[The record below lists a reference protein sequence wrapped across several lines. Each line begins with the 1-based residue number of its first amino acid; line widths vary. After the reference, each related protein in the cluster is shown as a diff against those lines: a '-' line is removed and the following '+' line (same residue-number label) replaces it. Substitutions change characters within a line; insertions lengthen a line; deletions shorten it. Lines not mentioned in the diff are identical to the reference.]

1 VFTCKEPTLSKA
13 AFFLVVFETNGA
25 RVVFAVLGRACEGCG
40 RRVYAGRV
48 RVYAGLV
55 RVEAGVGVGG
65 CGCAVRGGVCGCA
78 VAGVGG
84 SCGRVWLVV
93 GGWVWVYV
101 GDCARACAGVR
112 GSVWCVRYTER
123 SLSRC
128 PQTGRVVPTD
138 PLAGARYMKTSRYAV
153 ARAQCQS
160 GDLSCPFPCREPRE
174 QETQS
179 TQPFYRWAQM
189 S

>member
-1 VFTCKEPTLSKA
+1 ME
-13 AFFLVVFETNGA
+13 
-25 RVVFAVLGRACEGCG
+25 
-40 RRVYAGRV
+40 AGV
-48 RVYAGLV
+48 
-55 RVEAGVGVGG
+55 GVGVGG

-84 SCGRVWLVV
+84 SCGRVWVGV

-189 S
+189 RSSCCVWVCVCVGVCGWVGGWVGVCVCECVCVCVCVCVCAWLGIPCIG